1 MKNDYIDPARADAVN
16 DEPAKPARLD
26 VLLSTSRPEYSR
38 SVWQK
43 YVKQGYVKV
52 NDKLIT
58 SAKKE
63 FRPDVKIEITIPD
76 DKPADLFE
84 IPVLYEDTNVIVIN
98 KPQGILTHSKGALNE
113 EQTVAD
119 HFADQTSYKSDT
131 NRPGI
136 VHRLDRDTSGILIYA
151 RNDETANLLGRQFSD
166 RKVKKSYL
174 AVVEG
179 TPKQP
184 SAQIDL
190 PLGRN
195 PKQPSRFRVSAEGKD
210 SITNYEVLAS
220 NGRRSLVLLTPKT
233 GRTHQLRVHMQYIGT
248 PIVGDTF
255 YGTKKTSSKLMLHAW
270 KLEVTIPEGDR
281 RTFIADVPDRFKQMF
296 PEACDEL
303 A

>member
-1 MKNDYIDPARADAVN
+1 MDNTTPETTPDNNRRV
-16 DEPAKPARLD
+16 RLD
-26 VLLSTSRPEYSR
+26 SLLSELQPQYSR
-38 SVWQK
+38 STWQK
-43 YVKQGYVKV
+43 YIKQGYVTV
-52 NDKLIT
+52 DGRLIQ

-63 FRPDVKIEITIPD
+63 FSPSVKISIDIPET
-76 DKPADLFE
+76 KPVDTFD
-84 IPVLYEDTNVIVIN
+84 IPVVYEDENVIVID
-98 KPQGILTHSKGALNE
+98 KPQGILTHSKGTLNE

-119 HFADQTSYKSDT
+119 HFATKTSYKSDT

-136 VHRLDRDTSGILIYA
+136 IHRLDRDTSGVLIYA
-151 RNDETANLLGRQFSD
+151 RNDETANLLGRQFSE

-179 TPKQP
+179 TPKQV

-195 PKQPSRFRVSAEGKD
+195 PKQPSRFRVSAEGK
-210 SITNYEVLAS
+210 SSLTNYEVLAS
-220 NGRRSLVLLTPKT
+220 SNRRSLVLLTPKT

-255 YGTKKTSSKLMLHAW
+255 YGTKKTSNKLMLHAW
-270 KLEVTIPEGDR
+270 KLEITIPKGDR
-281 RTFIADVPDRFKQMF
+281 RTFTADIPDRFKDMF

>member
-1 MKNDYIDPARADAVN
+1 MRNALPNNPEEVTEAD
-16 DEPAKPARLD
+16 KPVRLD
-26 VLLSTSRPEYSR
+26 NLLSTSQPQYSR
-38 SVWQK
+38 STWQK
-43 YVKQGYVKV
+43 YIKQGYVTV
-52 NDKLIT
+52 GGEVIL
-58 SAKKE
+58 SPKKE
-63 FRPDVKIEITIPD
+63 FLPDVEIELTIPD
-76 DKPADLFE
+76 DKPADQFE
-84 IPVLYEDTNVIVIN
+84 IPVVYQDDNVIVIN
-98 KPQGILTHSKGALNE
+98 KPQGILTHSKGDLNE

-119 HFADQTSYKSDT
+119 HFASQTSYKSDT

-136 VHRLDRDTSGILIYA
+136 VHRLDRDTGGLLIYA

-179 TPKQP
+179 TPKQA

-195 PKQPSRFRVSAEGKD
+195 PKQPSRFRVSAEGKP

-220 NGRRSLVLLTPKT
+220 NGRRSLVLLMPKT

-255 YGTKKTSSKLMLHAW
+255 YGTKKTSTGLMLHAW
-270 KLEVTIPEGDR
+270 KLEITIPEGDR
-281 RTFIADVPDRFKQMF
+281 RTFMADIPDRFTSMF